1 MRVTTDISRMD
12 ILKFNVRFMVTT
24 SYMYKYFSIV
34 VAIVLAFVFWK
45 SGLPNTQEKWI
56 ISIIGAILTGLAA
69 TAIYFLFCIGSIL
82 LRSNISNGILGIHE
96 YELKDEGLF
105 EKTTANETLNR
116 WEGLGKVTVAGP
128 YLLLQVS
135 GFLYHIFP
143 KRCFKTEEN
152 FNSFKSALQDKVYD
166 AHNKPL

>member
-1 MRVTTDISRMD
+1 MRVTTDISRID
-12 ILKFNVRFMVTT
+12 LLKFNLRFMVTS

-34 VAIVLAFVFWK
+34 VTIVLAIVFWK
-45 SGLPNTQEKWI
+45 AGLPDTQEKWM
-56 ISIIGAILTGLAA
+56 ISIVGAFLSGLAA

-82 LRSNISNGILGIHE
+82 LRSNTLNGILGVHE
-96 YELKDEGLF
+96 YELRDEGLF

-116 WEGLGKVTVAGP
+116 WEGLGKVAIAGP

-143 KRCFKTEEN
+143 KRCFKTEED
-152 FNSFKSALQDKVYD
+152 FNSFKTALQNKVYE
-166 AHNKPL
+166 AQNKPL